1 MNQKGIVW
9 EPIFIEDEPTNYEVN
24 NNGEVRNIKTKKT
37 LKPCLSNSG
46 YQVISMSNNGK
57 IKSANVHTLVAKA
70 FIPNDKPMLYTDV
83 HHIDGDKLNNNVKN
97 LRWTT
102 HSENK
107 NEPQSEYAL
116 LKKYLLS
123 SIELMLHKAKQD
135 NLDLHRV
142 ASEIILFAED
152 TVATHLHIKNTESK
166 IDIEYR

>member
-1 MNQKGIVW
+1 MYQKGIVW

-24 NNGEVRNIKTKKT
+24 NIGEVRNIKTKKT

-46 YQVISMSNNGK
+46 YHVISMSNNGK

-102 HSENK
+102 HAENT
-107 NEPQSEYAL
+107 NEPLSEYAL
-116 LKKYLLS
+116 LRKYLLGS
-123 SIELMLHKAKQD
+123 VELILHKAKEEE
-135 NLDLHRV
+135 LDIHRV
-142 ASEIILFAED
+142 ATEMIMFGED
-152 TVATHLHIKNTESK
+152 VLATHLHNKK
-166 IDIEYR
+166 IEYR